1 MIRHG
6 GALTLGT
13 AVLATAVLGASGA
26 LVATATA
33 AGPAASSRMFSAD
46 FYLGGCKDFVAGKSN
61 FFAGRCVGAV
71 EVLDALNADTKLF
84 CPPDNTD
91 NLQRVRT
98 IVTYIEARPDRKN
111 EDFRLLANE
120 AMAKA
125 WPCRK

>member
-6 GALTLGT
+6 VALTLGT

>member
-1 MIRHG
+1 MIRHRV
-6 GALTLGT
+6 ALTLGT

-84 CPPDNTD
+84 CPPNNTD

>member
-1 MIRHG
+1 MTTPRLVFAI
-6 GALTLGT
+6 AL
-13 AVLATAVLGASGA
+13 A
-26 LVATATA
+26 LVGSDAH
-33 AGPAASSRMFSAD
+33 AGPPAAARMFSAD
-46 FYLGGCKDFVAGKSN
+46 FYLDGCKDFLSGKTN

-71 EVLDALNADTKLF
+71 EVLDALNLDTKLF

-98 IVTYIEARPDRKN
+98 IVSYIEARPDRKK

-125 WPCRK
+125 ATSAPNFHYSSAVN

>member
-1 MIRHG
+1 MIRHRV
-6 GALTLGT
+6 ALSLGT

-26 LVATATA
+26 LVASATA